1 MLHTI
6 NNDKFNTST
15 NCDAYVITNTITN
28 TKYCC
33 ALCKKS
39 YSRKIS
45 LDKHKILCDFKSK
58 TKLELQVEEE
68 EHGDIPSHE
77 QLVKIVQELTFKYIK
92 LEEKMETLQKW
103 VNQKK
108 QKIKVIEWLNQHIIP
123 TIGFKEFISIIQV
136 CQEDALSLFE
146 NNIFQTFQII
156 MENNLKANP
165 DFVYPIKCFSQKTN
179 IFYICENII
188 NNETNENNET
198 KCVWIQAT
206 NEQILLYLKKIQ
218 NKIITELTKWKL
230 TNKAQI
236 DSNDKLSEQFN
247 KAVIKLMSVNFT
259 THDVGASR
267 LRNALY
273 TLLKTDLKNLIEYEF
288 EL

>member
-1 MLHTI
+1 MTEFLQMK
-6 NNDKFNTST
+6 NDKLDTKPKTDINI
-15 NCDAYVITNTITN
+15 DTITITG

-33 ALCKKS
+33 LLCKKS

-58 TKLELQVEEE
+58 SKLELQVEEE
-68 EHGDIPSHE
+68 EFGDTPSHE

-108 QKIKVIEWLNQHIIP
+108 QKIKVIDWLNEHIEP
-123 TIGFKEFISIIQV
+123 TIGFKEWITTVQV
-136 CQEDALSLFE
+136 MPEDALSLFE
-146 NNIFQTFQII
+146 NNIFQTFQLVI
-156 MENNLKANP
+156 ENNLKENN
-165 DFVYPIKCFSQKTN
+165 DFIYPIKCFSQKTN
-179 IFYICENII
+179 IFYICE
-188 NNETNENNET
+188 TVDEN

-206 NEQILLYLKKIQ
+206 TEQILLLLKKIQ
-218 NKIITELTKWKL
+218 GKIITELTKWKL
-230 TNKAQI
+230 ANKAQI
-236 DSNDKLSEQFN
+236 DSNDKLSDQFN

-267 LRNALY
+267 IRNALY
-273 TLLKTDLKNLIEYEF
+273 TFLKTDLKNLIEYEF

>member
-1 MLHTI
+1 MTEFLQI
-6 NNDKFNTST
+6 KNDKLDTKPKTDINI
-15 NCDAYVITNTITN
+15 DTITITS

-33 ALCKKS
+33 LLCKKS

-58 TKLELQVEEE
+58 SKLELQVEEE
-68 EHGDIPSHE
+68 EFGDTPSHE

-108 QKIKVIEWLNQHIIP
+108 QKIKVIDWLNEHIEP
-123 TIGFKEFISIIQV
+123 TIGFKEWITTVQV
-136 CQEDALSLFE
+136 MPEDALSLFE
-146 NNIFQTFQII
+146 NNIFQTFQLVI
-156 MENNLKANP
+156 ENNLKENN
-165 DFVYPIKCFSQKTN
+165 DFIYPIKCFSQKTN
-179 IFYICENII
+179 IFYICE
-188 NNETNENNET
+188 TVDEN

-206 NEQILLYLKKIQ
+206 TEQILLYLKKIQ
-218 NKIITELTKWKL
+218 GKIITDLTKWKL
-230 TNKAQI
+230 ANKAQI
-236 DSNDKLSEQFN
+236 DSNDKLSDQFN

-267 LRNALY
+267 IRNALY
-273 TLLKTDLKNLIEYEF
+273 TFLKTDLKNLIEYEF